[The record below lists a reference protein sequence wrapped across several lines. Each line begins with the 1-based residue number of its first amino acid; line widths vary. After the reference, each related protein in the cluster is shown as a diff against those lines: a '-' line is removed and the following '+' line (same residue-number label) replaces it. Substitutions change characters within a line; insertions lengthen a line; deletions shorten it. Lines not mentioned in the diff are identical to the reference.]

1 MKLRAILSGLL
12 LVGLIGMVGCDSKP
26 AANDSG
32 KKDAAKKTSQVTP
45 NTPAVIAKTGEAN
58 SSTSGSVVDTSNL
71 TLVALSVP
79 NMT

>member
-1 MKLRAILSGLL
+1 MKSCAILSGLL
-12 LVGLIGMVGCDSKP
+12 LVGMVGCDSKP

-45 NTPAVIAKTGEAN
+45 NIPAVIAKTDEAE
-58 SSTSGSVVDTSNL
+58 SSTSSPVVDTSNL